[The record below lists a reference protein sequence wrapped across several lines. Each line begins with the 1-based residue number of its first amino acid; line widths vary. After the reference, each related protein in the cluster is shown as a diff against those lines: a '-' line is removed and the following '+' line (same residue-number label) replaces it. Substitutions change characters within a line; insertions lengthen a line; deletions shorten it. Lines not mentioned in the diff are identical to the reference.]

1 MRLLSPW
8 ASSWVSSQYTC
19 LVGDLLTSG
28 RDEVLF
34 IKAYSLKRTTIQ
46 QGDTHARPSDEE
58 MAKEMAAA
66 GDTEGTG
73 EGSGSGVDGSVEKS
87 EGHEQSLQGEPGE
100 QERVAHIV
108 IDEKKRTDESEKV

>member
-8 ASSWVSSQYTC
+8 ASSWVSNQYALF
-19 LVGDLLTSG
+19 LVGGLLTSG
-28 RDEVLF
+28 HDEVLF

-58 MAKEMAAA
+58 MAAA
-66 GDTEGTG
+66 GDTEGRIK
-73 EGSGSGVDGSVEKS
+73 GSVEKS

-100 QERVAHIV
+100 QEPTAHNV
-108 IDEKKRTDESEKV
+108 IDEKKLAGESEKV